1 MVETSGLE
9 KLKTAIRYLAE
20 NSPNPF
26 AGRKIAT
33 FSVFGI
39 CPIFWPFCAAYCYN
53 SATFRGYL
61 LNHTRSVAVVVGPD
75 ERDSVFHC
83 ESAA

>member
-9 KLKTAIRYLAE
+9 KSKTAIRYLAE

-33 FSVFGI
+33 FSVFWI
-39 CPIFWPFCAAYCYN
+39 CPIFAHFARPP
-53 SATFRGYL
+53 ATIL
-61 LNHTRSVAVVVGPD
+61 LYFEVIY
-75 ERDSVFHC
+75 
-83 ESAA
+83 